1 MTINE
6 QKRARELDI
15 VRSALY
21 ARSSINAT
29 STSSSTEELDHRQ
42 HPLSAINVTVPGL
55 SLPLPPPSPLLVG
68 GGLDRIPGV
77 NGNEEARTSPPRT
90 ILTFRTVSD
99 LNLNESA
106 AASIGDIEGRNQDS
120 QLSSTT
126 TTSSSSS
133 LAPLPLLP
141 PPPHFE
147 NLLVNNASVLP
158 AQVGAPNNSGG
169 LIPPSS
175 PNAMLPMRVGGVR
188 IQWDEVDVTSN
199 DAYQRVLI
207 TGKEVYGDEQRE
219 ACLMLK
225 KALLL
230 RHKHL
235 HRKEEYYWGSLRK
248 EDFPHS
254 PQSRELR
261 PFNEFGI
268 RLPLRPRHTNHHPL
282 RSHSSSVDSIA
293 SPGGGLSSSSSINS
307 SHPLHPLPT
316 HHRVVSAAAI
326 AATTASSSAMHH
338 SQSALEIAGGGIQPG
353 IAAATTGLPSTPKRG
368 GIAPGGAGGVNGSL
382 GGHSSSLS
390 PQQNQYLKDGS
401 GGAASPLVQRLFYR
415 RRPEPRFEPF
425 NCQVLPRVEG
435 VQFSFVGG
443 VIHVYENVKRSTV
456 PGIKDPSSVSS
467 SSTSSEFDLDGLHSS
482 GTSSLNLP
490 TLASSTTINAT
501 TSSSSS
507 SSSSS
512 TNVSD
517 IPNLRISSA
526 SSSSSS
532 SSPSQRS
539 LFRIGEETPR
549 DLIELETTAGELESL
564 DSESPVVIDSTEY
577 SQSLQQP
584 SPRRICEVPS
594 WREFSADYTEMLRI
608 LHNPAVRT
616 LSYRRLELLAASF
629 RLHSQ
634 LNGERESQEQRAVP
648 HRDFY
653 NVRKV
658 DTHVHHSACMN
669 QKHLLRFI
677 KSKLRKEPDTVV
689 CKRDSQNLTLA
700 QVFDSLHLTAYDL
713 SIDMLDMHA
722 DNSTFHRFDRFN
734 TKYNPQG
741 SSRLREIFL
750 KTDNLIG
757 GRFLA
762 EITKEVLDD
771 LSTNKYQ
778 LAEYRLSIYGRSKS
792 EWSKLAAWVV
802 NNRLVNK
809 EVRWMIQ
816 VPRLYEVY
824 KAGGQIRCFQDMLD
838 NIFSPLFEVSL
849 DPSVDPVLHQFLSV
863 CVGLDSVDDES
874 RPEVEGSDFPEPS
887 EWNFPQQPPYHY
899 WTYFL
904 AANLATLNK
913 LRQSRGLT
921 QFSFRPH
928 AGEAGDVEHLAATF
942 LTAESI
948 NHGINLRRNPSLQYL
963 YYLAQIGLA
972 MSPLSNNRLFL
983 ELSKCP
989 FADFFAKGL
998 NVSLSTDDPLM
1009 LAITKEPLLEEYAV
1023 ASQVFKLSSADMC
1036 EVARSSV
1043 LQSGFEYPHKA
1054 HFLGANFAEPGPDG
1068 NDIHYSNVPFIRTQ
1082 FRFEALRAELE
1093 LIRDG
1098 SDEAT
1103 FHSSAAAA
1111 ASKLHKSVSVIQSEQ
1126 PRTIVVKGPGGGG
1139 GGGGGGVYKR

>member
-1 MTINE
+1 MDASDNVSTDRALMTESEN
-6 QKRARELDI
+6 KRARELDI
-15 VRSALY
+15 VRSALL
-21 ARSSINAT
+21 ARTSLNAT
-29 STSSSTEELDHRQ
+29 STSSSSEELDHRQ
-42 HPLSAINVTVPGL
+42 HPSSSISVVPVPSL
-55 SLPLPPPSPLLVG
+55 SLPPPPPSPLLAGSNSTSSTSGIDEV
-68 GGLDRIPGV
+68 
-77 NGNEEARTSPPRT
+77 ARSSPSRT

-99 LNLNESA
+99 LHLNETA
-106 AASIGDIEGRNQDS
+106 AAATTGELAGNNLDS
-120 QLSSTT
+120 KTSTISSSNTT
-126 TTSSSSS
+126 T
-133 LAPLPLLP
+133 LPLNQISP
-141 PPPHFE
+141 P
-147 NLLVNNASVLP
+147 SV
-158 AQVGAPNNSGG
+158 QVGAPSSSG
-169 LIPPSS
+169 LVYPPS

-235 HRKEEYYWGSLRK
+235 YRKEEYYWGSLQK

-261 PFNEFGI
+261 QFNELGI
-268 RLPLRPRHTNHHPL
+268 RLPLRSRPNTNSHHPL
-282 RSHSSSVDSIA
+282 RSHSNSIDSIS
-293 SPGGGLSSSSSINS
+293 SPGGTSSSSSSSSSSISAHHHHS
-307 SHPLHPLPT
+307 SLN
-316 HHRVVSAAAI
+316 RSV
-326 AATTASSSAMHH
+326 TTAASIHH
-338 SQSALEIAGGGIQPG
+338 SQSALEIASEFQPG
-353 IAAATTGLPSTPKRG
+353 LTSAGLPSTPKKHGTVPGVVG
-368 GIAPGGAGGVNGSL
+368 GGGSSGVLGGVHPSIL
-382 GGHSSSLS
+382 SSVN
-390 PQQNQYLKDGS
+390 QQHHHLKDGS
-401 GGAASPLVQRLFYR
+401 APSPVVQRLFYR

-425 NCQVLPRVEG
+425 NCQLLSRLDG
-435 VQFSFVGG
+435 VQYSFVGG
-443 VIHVYENVKRSTV
+443 VVHVFENVNRQSAM
-456 PGIKDPSSVSS
+456 PGFNEKSSKSA
-467 SSTSSEFDLDGLHSS
+467 SSTSSEYDLDGLHSS
-482 GTSSLNLP
+482 GSSSLNLP
-490 TLASSTTINAT
+490 TLAVGAT
-501 TSSSSS
+501 AAALTSSSSV
-507 SSSSS
+507 
-512 TNVSD
+512 THTD
-517 IPNLRISSA
+517 IPKIRVSSA
-526 SSSSSS
+526 SSSST
-532 SSPSQRS
+532 SPSQRS

-549 DLIELETTAGELESL
+549 DLIELETTAGELESI
-564 DSESPVVIDSTEY
+564 DADSSPGIVNSSESEDT
-577 SQSLQQP
+577 QS

-677 KSKLRKEPDTVV
+677 KSKLRKEPDTIV

-792 EWSKLAAWVV
+792 EWTKLAAWVV

-824 KAGGQIRCFQDMLD
+824 KAGGQISCFQDMLE
-838 NIFSPLFEVSL
+838 NIFSPLFEVTL
-849 DPSVDPVLHQFLSV
+849 DPSVDPILHQFLSV

-874 RPEVEGSDFPEPS
+874 RPEVEGSDFPEPR
-887 EWNFPQQPPYHY
+887 EWNFAQQPPYHY

-913 LRQSRGLT
+913 LRKSRGLT

-948 NHGINLRRNPSLQYL
+948 NHGINLRRSPSLQYL

-1036 EVARSSV
+1036 EIARSSV

-1098 SDEAT
+1098 ADEAT
-1103 FHSSAAAA
+1103 NYSSAAAA
-1111 ASKLHKSVSVIQSEQ
+1111 SAKLHKSVSVIASEQ
-1126 PRTIVVKGPGGGG
+1126 PRTIVVKGHA
-1139 GGGGGGVYKR
+1139 GGGGGGVVKR